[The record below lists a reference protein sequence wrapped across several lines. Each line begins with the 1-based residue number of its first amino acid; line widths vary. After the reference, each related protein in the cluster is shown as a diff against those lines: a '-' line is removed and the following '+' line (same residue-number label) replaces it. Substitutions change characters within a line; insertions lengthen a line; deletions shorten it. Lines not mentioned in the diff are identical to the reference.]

1 MGGGLRAGRALQQLP
16 ALPRGERHRPAR
28 PRHPPPGHAHRGG
41 LARGLPPPRLQQGTD
56 HILYLTV
63 LVTKLTKDGN
73 FHNIAQIT
81 FPDCR
86 GVSYEEMVPEAP
98 ASAVSLLSQLVSRRG
113 YLAPGTDISRSPVG
127 SSNLTKNNMT
137 AGDLRQ
143 RGEAGGCRGRAPR
156 LLHGAAPPR
165 PAGGDDPA
173 PGEEGGAGRGRGR
186 RQGRYTLPQTL
197 REAAQC
203 G

>member
-1 MGGGLRAGRALQQLP
+1 ML
-16 ALPRGERHRPAR
+16 
-28 PRHPPPGHAHRGG
+28 
-41 LARGLPPPRLQQGTD
+41 TF
-56 HILYLTV
+56 LY
-63 LVTKLTKDGN
+63 N

-137 AGDLRQ
+137 AGYLRQ